1 MARILSI
8 KALEILDSRGNP
20 TLQVVLK
27 TDGGAMGKAA
37 VPSGASTGQ
46 NEAIELRDGDLNRYF
61 GKGVQRAVAIVNET
75 LAKALIGQSVF
86 AQRANDEL
94 MIDLDGTP
102 NKARLGANAILGV
115 SMAMARAAAISVST
129 PLYRYLGG
137 EDSRLLPCPMFN
149 IINGGAHADNL
160 LEFQEF
166 MIRPV
171 GASSL
176 KEAVQW
182 GAEIFHTLKKLLKE
196 KGYSVS
202 VGDEGGFA
210 PKIESVEKTLDIIL
224 KAIESA
230 GFKPGE
236 QVSLALDC
244 AASEFYD
251 VEKGQYY
258 DKKASD
264 AGHKTADPRSSD
276 EQIQYFK
283 KLCQAYPIS
292 SLEDPL
298 DQNDWKGWKTLT
310 KELGKHL
317 QVVGDDLFVTNPQFL
332 RKGIEE
338 SSANAILIKLNQ
350 IGTLSETIDAI
361 EMAKRH
367 NFRSIVSH
375 RSGET
380 EDSFIADFCVAMG
393 CGQIK
398 TGSLSRSDRIAKYN
412 RLLEIEEELG
422 PSAQFADL
430 SLF

>member
-1 MARILSI
+1 MARITSI
-8 KALEILDSRGNP
+8 KGLEILDSRGNP
-20 TLQVVLK
+20 TLQVLVK
-27 TDGGAMGKAA
+27 TDTGAMGKSS
-37 VPSGASTGQ
+37 VPSGASTGLH
-46 NEAIELRDGDLNRYF
+46 EAVELRDGDANRYF
-61 GKGVQRAVAIVNET
+61 GKGVQKAVAMVNEP

-94 MIDLDGTP
+94 MIGLDGTP
-102 NKARLGANAILGV
+102 NKAKLGANAILGV
-115 SMAMARAAAISVST
+115 SLAMARAAAAAVST

-149 IINGGAHADNL
+149 ILNGGAHADNAL
-160 LEFQEF
+160 DFQEF
-166 MIRPV
+166 MVRPI
-171 GASSL
+171 GAKSF
-176 KEAVQW
+176 KEAVRW
-182 GAEIFHTLKKLLKE
+182 GCEIFHTLKKLLKE
-196 KGYSVS
+196 KGYSIA

-210 PKIESVEKTLDIIL
+210 PCIESNEKTLEIIL
-224 KAIESA
+224 LAIEKA

-251 VEKGQYY
+251 GNKKGYI
-258 DKKASD
+258 DKKASL
-264 AGHKTADPRSSD
+264 AANKTLGLRSSQ
-276 EQIQYFK
+276 EQIDYLK
-283 KLCQAYPIS
+283 GLCKSYPIS
-292 SLEDPL
+292 SIEDPL
-298 DQNDWKGWKTLT
+298 DQNDWEGWKILT
-310 KELGKHL
+310 QELGSRI
-317 QVVGDDLFVTNPQFL
+317 QVVGDDIFVTNPQFL

-338 SSANAILIKLNQ
+338 AAANAILIKLNQ
-350 IGTLSETIDAI
+350 IGTVSETIDAI

-380 EDSFIADFCVAMG
+380 EDTFIADFCVAMG

-422 PSAQFADL
+422 GAAQFADL